1 ANELKSL
8 LEKTTGYNEAS
19 ILFMKNG
26 IPEECHLD
34 LISKLGFNIIW
45 KGIDYNTATIEKKY
59 S

>member
-1 ANELKSL
+1 
-8 LEKTTGYNEAS
+8 
-19 ILFMKNG
+19 MKNG